1 MKLYIE
7 IRSGVGGKDAENF
20 AEELMSVY
28 LKFAGRNGLKSEI
41 IDNGKTKI
49 ISIEGESRFIKILEN
64 EAGVHKVQRIPET
77 ESKGRMQ
84 TSTATVACFRDTG
97 IKEFVINEK
106 DLEFQYYKASGP
118 GGQYRNKTE
127 TAVRLIHKP
136 TGIVVTCANERSQLQ
151 NKQTA
156 IEIMICKLQKV
167 FIKEELSKIDK
178 KRLDQVKKA
187 ERSESKRIYNYQ
199 RDIVYDNITNK
210 SATLKDIM
218 KKAKIE
224 LLA

>member
-1 MKLYIE
+1 
-7 IRSGVGGKDAENF
+7 
-20 AEELMSVY
+20 
-28 LKFAGRNGLKSEI
+28 
-41 IDNGKTKI
+41 
-49 ISIEGESRFIKILEN
+49 
-64 EAGVHKVQRIPET
+64 
-77 ESKGRMQ
+77 
-84 TSTATVACFRDTG
+84 
-97 IKEFVINEK
+97 
-106 DLEFQYYKASGP
+106 
-118 GGQYRNKTE
+118 
-127 TAVRLIHKP
+127 
-136 TGIVVTCANERSQLQ
+136 
-151 NKQTA
+151 
-156 IEIMICKLQKV
+156 MICKLQKV

>member
-1 MKLYIE
+1 M
-7 IRSGVGGKDAENF
+7 
-20 AEELMSVY
+20 
-28 LKFAGRNGLKSEI
+28 
-41 IDNGKTKI
+41 
-49 ISIEGESRFIKILEN
+49 
-64 EAGVHKVQRIPET
+64 HKVQRIPET

-97 IKEFVINEK
+97 VKEFVINEK

-167 FIKEELSKIDK
+167 FIKELSKIDK
-178 KRLDQVKKA
+178 KIEPGKKA
-187 ERSESKRIYNYQ
+187 EDQNRKEYIIINA
-199 RDIVYDNITNK
+199 I
-210 SATLKDIM
+210 
-218 KKAKIE
+218 
-224 LLA
+224 